1 VVSEFLNVLG
11 TGRSKNITFVSYIV
25 EVVNEGDSA
34 AQERKR
40 FIIAVGILLLSSILA
55 INLLLEDSPVVI
67 QLEGDT
73 FKVVDIPYV
82 YTVKEAYI
90 LLFSGFFG
98 GLALAQILPF
108 LGLQGSAFPGTGQT
122 TQIPALNRIPE
133 KTPEEILELS
143 LENTYV
149 EEFKPVR
156 ANIDPTDVLLRALE
170 GDERKAVEL
179 IAARGGRILQN
190 ELVNSLDFSKAKA
203 SRVLMSLE
211 KRSIITKKK
220 YGLTNCISIA
230 DELQN
235 NAGIKGEVR

>member
-1 VVSEFLNVLG
+1 LRAG
-11 TGRSKNITFVSYIV
+11 HSKNITFVSYIV
-25 EVVNEGDSA
+25 EVVNEGGSTT
-34 AQERKR
+34 QERKR
-40 FIIAVGILLLSSILA
+40 FIVAVGILLLSSTLA

-90 LLFSGFFG
+90 LLFSGFLG
-98 GLALAQILPF
+98 GLALAQVLPF
-108 LGLQGSAFPGTGQT
+108 LGLQGFAFSGTGQAAQVT
-122 TQIPALNRIPE
+122 ALNIITE
-133 KTPEEILELS
+133 KAPEEILEVPH
-143 LENTYV
+143 ENAPI
-149 EEFKPVR
+149 EEFKPARV
-156 ANIDPTDVLLRALE
+156 NIDPTDVLLRALE

-179 IAARGGRILQN
+179 IASRGGRILQN

-211 KRSIITKKK
+211 KRGIITKKK

-230 DELQN
+230 DELKN
-235 NAGIKGEVR
+235 NTGIKGEMI

>member
-1 VVSEFLNVLG
+1 M
-11 TGRSKNITFVSYIV
+11 
-25 EVVNEGDSA
+25 EVVNEGGSTT
-34 AQERKR
+34 QERKR
-40 FIIAVGILLLSSILA
+40 FIVAVSILLLSSTLA

-90 LLFSGFFG
+90 LLFSGFLG
-98 GLALAQILPF
+98 GLALAQVLPF
-108 LGLQGSAFPGTGQT
+108 LGFQSSAFPGTGQT
-122 TQIPALNRIPE
+122 AQVTALNIIPE
-133 KTPEEILELS
+133 KAPEEILEFS
-143 LENTYV
+143 LESTPV
-149 EEFKPVR
+149 EEFKPAR

-179 IAARGGRILQN
+179 IASRGGRILQN

-211 KRSIITKKK
+211 KRKIITKKK

-230 DELQN
+230 DELRN
-235 NAGIKGEVR
+235 SVGLRGETK

>member
-1 VVSEFLNVLG
+1 MRAG
-11 TGRSKNITFVSYIV
+11 HSKNITFVSYIV
-25 EVVNEGDSA
+25 EVVNEGGSTT
-34 AQERKR
+34 QERKR
-40 FIIAVGILLLSSILA
+40 FIVAVGILLLSSTLA

-82 YTVKEAYI
+82 YTVKEAYV
-90 LLFSGFFG
+90 LLFSGFLG
-98 GLALAQILPF
+98 GLALAQVLPF
-108 LGLQGSAFPGTGQT
+108 LGLQGSAFPGTGQAAQVT
-122 TQIPALNRIPE
+122 ALNIITE
-133 KTPEEILELS
+133 KAPEEILEVS
-143 LENTYV
+143 LENAPV
-149 EEFKPVR
+149 EEFKPAR

-179 IAARGGRILQN
+179 IASRGGRILQN

-211 KRSIITKKK
+211 KRGIITKKK

-230 DELQN
+230 DELKN
-235 NAGIKGEVR
+235 NTGIKEEMK